1 MQIQIIGYIF
11 FILIFIGCSTKHQKK
26 SIEVKDSIGIQVQE
40 VITEKMEIKPQ
51 RKFYKSNLDTRIRDT
66 IRYAGYEFY
75 LESIDDPTYNE
86 LFYKYYTRT
95 KLFKAPY
102 VDNKYSQWNKI
113 ETECIK
119 KSGNSVVR
127 KTDTLT
133 IHLDN
138 EFIELVNGDWESYWY
153 VKFLETMN
161 CHIVYRGG
169 EGGGLLF
176 YSTKNGLINLPAGQE
191 LYINT
196 ELNQILYCD
205 FYGNVLGGG
214 WTNYFILLEATS
226 DNTIHKKFS
235 IPVNTDYKA
244 LQNWGLINPVW
255 ISNHEFICTFKYG
268 IIDESDNEADYQHN
282 YVIVKYKKVSS

>member
-1 MQIQIIGYIF
+1 MRIQTLVYIF
-11 FILIFIGCSTKHQKK
+11 FILYSIGCANKPEKK
-26 SIEVKDSIGIQVQE
+26 TNEVKDSVSTQLKVLTIEKTE
-40 VITEKMEIKPQ
+40 VEPK
-51 RKFYKSNLDTRIRDT
+51 RKFFKSNLDTLIRDT
-66 IRYAGYEFY
+66 IQSDDYEFY
-75 LESIDDPTYNE
+75 LESVDDSTYNE
-86 LFYKYYTRT
+86 LYNKHHTKT
-95 KLFKAPY
+95 KLFKPRY
-102 VDNKYSQWNKI
+102 EDNNYSQWNQI
-113 ETECIK
+113 EAESIK
-119 KSGNSVVR
+119 NFGKSVVR
-127 KTDTLT
+127 KNDTL
-133 IHLDN
+133 IINLDN
-138 EFIELVNGDWESYWY
+138 EYVELVNGDWESYWY
-153 VKFLETMN
+153 VKFMDTMN

-214 WTNYFILLEATS
+214 WTNYFILLEAAS

-244 LQNWGLINPVW
+244 LHNWGLINPIW
-255 ISNHEFICTFKYG
+255 ISNYEFICTFKYG
-268 IIDESDNEADYQHN
+268 IIDENDNEADYQYN